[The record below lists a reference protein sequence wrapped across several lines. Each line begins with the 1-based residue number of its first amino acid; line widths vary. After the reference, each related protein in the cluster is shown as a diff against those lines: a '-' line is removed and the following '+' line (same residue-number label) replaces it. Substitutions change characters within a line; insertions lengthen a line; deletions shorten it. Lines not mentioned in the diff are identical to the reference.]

1 MTPSPLRALRSA
13 RRRVGARP
21 ALAAAC
27 VALGACDVPAPAGPD
42 VRPGLVV
49 FSILDPAAAEHVA
62 LLMQTRASV
71 PDAPQRPV
79 DTNDPVVSSGEAP
92 VSRARVVLYA
102 PSGDSAVAVE
112 DLARR
117 TDGRGAGVYRIT
129 PGGTPAAGGRFFP
142 AVPGRTYRL
151 RVTSSLGTAEGT
163 TRVPSAASP
172 TTAPTRNV
180 HLARDT
186 VAIPP
191 GAVDAAGFV
200 YSLRG
205 ASAAVTEGDAQY
217 RRALER
223 RLILPS
229 GGDDWAFAYARE
241 RFVPGTRHT
250 LTVTAADS
258 NFFAYY
264 GAQFDPFADRTQR
277 TTLRGASGV
286 FGSVL
291 VIYSVAVTITGR

>member
-1 MTPSPLRALRSA
+1 
-13 RRRVGARP
+13 
-21 ALAAAC
+21 
-27 VALGACDVPAPAGPD
+27 VASSACDVPAPAGPD
-42 VRPGLVV
+42 VRPRLVV
-49 FSILDPAAAEHVA
+49 FSILDPAAVEHIV

-71 PDAPQRPV
+71 PDASPRPV
-79 DTNDPVVSSGEAP
+79 DTADPIVSAGETP
-92 VSRARVVLYA
+92 VRGARVVLRA

-112 DLARR
+112 DVARR
-117 TDGRGAGVYRIT
+117 TDGRGAGVYRIALGAT
-129 PGGTPAAGGRFFP
+129 LPGGGRFFP
-142 AVPGRTYRL
+142 ALPGRAYTL
-151 RVTSSLGTAEGT
+151 RVTSSLGAAEGT
-163 TRVPSAASP
+163 TTVPASAGIVLA
-172 TTAPTRNV
+172 AARNV

-191 GAVDAAGFV
+191 GVVDAAGFV

-205 ASAAVTEGDAQY
+205 ANAVSEGDAQY

-241 RFVPGTRHT
+241 RLAPGTRHT

-264 GAQFDPFADRTQR
+264 GAQFDPFADRTR
-277 TTLRGASGV
+277 GTSLRGASGV

-291 VIYSVAVTITGR
+291 VIYTGLVTITGR